1 MGYAI
6 ISHFSLP
13 IKPAKDNN
21 MENTNTTTINTSAK
35 IEPSLL
41 IQRSGTTFL
50 IGIRFADKGDS
61 LEDKVKRIIRNE
73 VQSGA
78 F

>member
-1 MGYAI
+1 
-6 ISHFSLP
+6 
-13 IKPAKDNN
+13 